1 MLRKLQ
7 ALSPAFLK
15 RLDHHLLI
23 NYPVLWATKL
33 HQILFVSLLLFVLLS
48 LKALVSP
55 LSLQNLPDP
64 DIHFGLMMI
73 PIAVLIALWGIRV
86 YQFKPEKSFGQKTQG
101 QWLKEQ
107 AIYALGIFM
116 LLSGPVAYNMILTER
131 IDHKI
136 SDKQFAHDLFIL
148 DMGSDYYLN
157 DDRYPN
163 FGRNYLVNKNYRT
176 GKEAFSTEGLDF
188 SIPSALHEQGEHIQ
202 LLIETYNRYSKSE
215 FPYTP
220 LEVYDHFKESN
231 SRYKRLNTDQVRGQV
246 VSNTLLLSQIKTD
259 HRLLSMNG
267 GVNSLLMMVLFVCL
281 AFSIFQQASWKQ
293 FLLALGSAAAG
304 GIIIGLASEF
314 LDQAIRGTRDEDW
327 AMLLGFGA
335 YVLLL
340 TQIFGNRNS
349 RLMAVWRGVAVIAVA
364 LCFPILSMFFMV
376 WSDMIDDPTDDGFTV
391 VLLFLAG
398 ASYMIWNGLFR
409 RRLDKIQASP
419 TKN

>member
-33 HQILFVSLLLFVLLS
+33 HQILFVSLLFFVLFS
-48 LKALVSP
+48 IKALVTP
-55 LSLQNLPDP
+55 LSLQDLPDP
-64 DIHFGLMMI
+64 DIHFGLTMI
-73 PIAVLIALWGIRV
+73 PIAAIIALWGIRV

-107 AIYALGIFM
+107 TIYALGIFM

-131 IDHKI
+131 IDNKI
-136 SDKQFAHDLFIL
+136 SDKQFSHDVFIL
-148 DMGSDYYLN
+148 DMGSEYYLN
-157 DDRYPN
+157 DGRYPN
-163 FGRNYLVNKNYRT
+163 FGRNNLVNKNYRIDR
-176 GKEAFSTEGLDF
+176 EEFSTEGLDF
-188 SIPSALHEQGEHIQ
+188 SIPSQLNEQGEHIQ

-215 FPYTP
+215 FPFSP

-231 SRYKRLNTDQVRGQV
+231 SRYKRLNTDKVRRQV

-259 HRLLSMNG
+259 RTLLRVDGGING
-267 GVNSLLMMVLFVCL
+267 LLMMVLFVCL

-293 FLLALGSAAAG
+293 FLMALGSAAVG
-304 GIIIGLASEF
+304 GILIGLASEF
-314 LDQAIRGTRDEDW
+314 LDQTIRGTRDEDW
-327 AMLLGFGA
+327 AMLLGAGM
-335 YVLLL
+335 YGILL

-349 RLMAVWRGVAVIAVA
+349 RLMAAWRGVAVIVVA

-376 WSDMIDDPTDDGFTV
+376 WSDMIGDPTDKGFTF
-391 VLLFLAG
+391 VLFFLAG

-409 RRLDKIQASP
+409 RRLDTIQASP